1 VGFPCFAPGAIET
14 GLPWNLTME
23 QDGMKQR
30 GSGIKDIP
38 TQIKNPELVKR
49 RRWQIVDAAVQ
60 LFIEKGFHKTTTRE
74 IAKAAGFS
82 IGSLYEYVASKEDV
96 LYLVCDA
103 IHAEVERGV
112 AEALKRAT
120 KGREA
125 LAEVIREYFL
135 VCHRMCDHILLI
147 YQETQS
153 LPPQWRK
160 KVLENEINITGI
172 FIKVLTRLVESG
184 NFPRMDDRSIELAAH
199 NISVLG
205 HMWTFRRWFLARHYS
220 IDDYIELQTDFILG
234 ISTGKSDA

>member
-1 VGFPCFAPGAIET
+1 
-14 GLPWNLTME
+14 MSK
-23 QDGMKQR
+23 QDSR
-30 GSGIKDIP
+30 IKDIP
-38 TQIKNPELVKR
+38 TQIKNPELVR
-49 RRWQIVDAAVQ
+49 RRRRQIVDAAVQ
-60 LFIEKGFHKTTTRE
+60 LFIEKGFHKTTTRQ
-74 IAKAAGFS
+74 IAQAAGFS

-112 AEALKRAT
+112 NHAMERTSSGKQAM
-120 KGREA
+120 
-125 LAEVIREYFL
+125 AEVIREYFM
-135 VCHRMCDHILLI
+135 VCHRMSDHILLI

-172 FIKVLTRLVESG
+172 FVRVLARLIETG
-184 NFPRMDDRSIELAAH
+184 AFPLMDERSIELLAH

-220 IDDYIELQTDFILG
+220 IDDYIELQTHFILG
-234 ISTGKSDA
+234 LSADWSRE